1 MYKNGKI
8 LIGKNED
15 KEVNILL
22 NMANRHGLITGA
34 TGTGKT
40 VTMKVMAESF
50 SSAGVPVFMVDVKGD
65 IAGTAY
71 IGEENEN
78 VKSRVEKMKLED
90 FKFAKFPAVF
100 LDVYGESGHPIRTT
114 PDAVGHRLLSK
125 MLGLSEVQD
134 SVLAII
140 FKIAHDEGKTIDNLD
155 DLESMLVYVN
165 NNRNEYVLKYGNIA
179 SQSITTI
186 QRNVI
191 ELHEE
196 LKGYFFNKPIFDIKD
211 FRGVDVDTG
220 YGRINILDAQKLFQ
234 HPDSYVAMVLW
245 LLNSLYENM
254 PEVGDLDK
262 PKLVFF
268 FDEAHLLFSD
278 MPKAIVDHVIKVVKL
293 IRSKGVGVYFVSQ
306 NPTDIPNEILSQLG
320 CKIQHALHAYTPLE
334 QKGIKAAAES
344 FRVNPAFDT
353 AEAIQNLGTGEALVS
368 VLDEKGEP
376 SMVEK
381 VKILPPQSRMGTITE
396 EERRSIINNSPLAD
410 KYDEVVDDESAK
422 EANDVVFKEQAEAK
436 AEAER
441 IKEEEKQAKEEAK
454 IKKEEERIAAKE
466 QREKEKAERE
476 AERAKKNSVGY
487 KLGKKVANKTA
498 DKLINKGLNSIFK
511 GLFK

>member
-1 MYKNGKI
+1 
-8 LIGKNED
+8 
-15 KEVNILL
+15 
-22 NMANRHGLITGA
+22 
-34 TGTGKT
+34 
-40 VTMKVMAESF
+40 
-50 SSAGVPVFMVDVKGD
+50 
-65 IAGTAY
+65 
-71 IGEENEN
+71 
-78 VKSRVEKMKLED
+78 
-90 FKFAKFPAVF
+90 
-100 LDVYGESGHPIRTT
+100 
-114 PDAVGHRLLSK
+114 
-125 MLGLSEVQD
+125 
-134 SVLAII
+134 
-140 FKIAHDEGKTIDNLD
+140 
-155 DLESMLVYVN
+155 
-165 NNRNEYVLKYGNIA
+165 
-179 SQSITTI
+179 
-186 QRNVI
+186 
-191 ELHEE
+191 
-196 LKGYFFNKPIFDIKD
+196 
-211 FRGVDVDTG
+211 
-220 YGRINILDAQKLFQ
+220 
-234 HPDSYVAMVLW
+234 MVLW

-353 AEAIQNLGTGEALVS
+353 AEAIQNLGTGEALIS

-410 KYDEVVDDESAK
+410 KYDEVIDDESAK
-422 EANDVVFKEQAEAK
+422 EANDVVFKEQEEAK

-487 KLGKKVANKTA
+487 KLSKKVANKTA
-498 DKLINKGLNSIFK
+498 DKLINKGLNYIFK

>member
-1 MYKNGKI
+1 MYKNSKV

-15 KEVNILL
+15 KEINVLL

-40 VTMKVMAESF
+40 VSMKVMAESF

-65 IAGTAY
+65 IAGTACM
-71 IGEENEN
+71 GEENEN
-78 VKSRVEKMKLED
+78 VTSRVEKMKLEG
-90 FKFAKFPAVF
+90 FKYDKFPVVF
-100 LDVYGESGHPIRTT
+100 LDVYGKNGHPIRTT
-114 PDAVGHRLLSK
+114 PKRVGHRLLSK

-134 SVLAII
+134 SVLSIV
-140 FKIAHDEGKTIDNLD
+140 FKIAEDEGKAIDNLD
-155 DLESMLVYVN
+155 DLESMLVFIS
-165 NNRNEYVLKYGNIA
+165 NNRSNYSIKYGNIA
-179 SQSITTI
+179 TQSLTTI

-191 ELHEE
+191 ELKED
-196 LKGYFFNKPIFDIKD
+196 LNGYFFNEPAFEITD
-211 FRGVDVDTG
+211 FRGVDPDTG
-220 YGRINILDAQKLFQ
+220 YGRINILDAQELYK
-234 HPDSYVAMVLW
+234 HPDSYVSMVLW
-245 LLNSLYENM
+245 LLNDLYDKM

-278 MPKAIVDHVIKVVKL
+278 MPKSIVDHVIKVVKL
-293 IRSKGVGVYFVSQ
+293 IRSKGIGVYFVSQ
-306 NPTDIPNEILSQLG
+306 NPSDIPNEILGQLG
-320 CKIQHALHAYTPLE
+320 TKIQHALHAYTPIE
-334 QKGIKAAAES
+334 QKAIKAAADS
-344 FRVNPAFDT
+344 FRTNPAFDT
-353 AEAIQNLGTGEALVS
+353 KEAIQNLGTGEALVS

-376 SMVEK
+376 TMVEK

-396 EERRSIINNSPLAD
+396 EERQSIISNSLINIG
-410 KYDEVVDDESAK
+410 EVVDRESAK
-422 EANDVVFKEQAEAK
+422 EKNDFLLEQQQAEK

-441 IKEEEKQAKEEAK
+441 IKQEEKDAKEAEK
-454 IKKEEERIAAKE
+454 LAAKE

-476 AERAKKNSVGY
+476 AERARKNTVGY

-498 DKLINKGLNSIFK
+498 DKLINKGLNSILK